1 MRHIANESGRTMLEM
16 LGVLAI
22 MGVIMYGAIAGI
34 GFGVESYKINAT
46 YNMIEDLSQG
56 IVDLYSWSRSY
67 GPTGAGAANSLVLV
81 ACKNNVV
88 ECNSR
93 GDEITSQWNTG
104 INVTSEAGGAYFAI
118 RLVNLSRLACGR
130 LRDMTYSQ
138 LCVWKGNDDG
148 CPVDSE
154 GHKIIA
160 DVSDCTQNDGDCDL
174 VLISL

>member
-1 MRHIANESGRTMLEM
+1 MAKLQNESGRTMLEM

-56 IVDLYSWSRSY
+56 VVDLYSWSRSY
-67 GPTGAGAANSLVLV
+67 AQ
-81 ACKNNVV
+81 NNGHGIVMQVCDNDIV
-88 ECNSR
+88 ECETTQDQIKSEWNQPIAVTPV
-93 GDEITSQWNTG
+93 GD
-104 INVTSEAGGAYFAI
+104 GAYFVI
-118 RLVNLSRLACGR
+118 KLSGLSTLACSR

-138 LCVWKGNDDG
+138 LCVRKGNDDG
-148 CPVDSE
+148 CPD
-154 GHKIIA
+154 IA
-160 DVSDCTQNDGDCDL
+160 DANIGNTDCSNDGGSSL